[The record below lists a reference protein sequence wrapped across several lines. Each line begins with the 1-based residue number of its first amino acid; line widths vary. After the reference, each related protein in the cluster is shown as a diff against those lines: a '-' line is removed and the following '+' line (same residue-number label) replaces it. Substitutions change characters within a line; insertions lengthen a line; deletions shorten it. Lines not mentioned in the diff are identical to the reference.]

1 MRHSIVLAL
10 AIGLLSVVPSYAQ
23 NAATLGLIEQGVG
36 AAESFGSMAASMAAQ
51 RQAYEQQQEILK
63 QQRQMMEQQRQA
75 QITWPCPSG
84 YHHAAALLADG
95 SKTEVCIRNGQ
106 Q

>member
-1 MRHSIVLAL
+1 MRYSIVLAL
-10 AIGLLSVVPSYAQ
+10 AIGLQSVVPSYAQ
-23 NAATLGLIEQGVG
+23 NAATFGLIEQGVG
-36 AAESFGSMAASMAAQ
+36 AAQSFGSMAASMAAQ